1 MVRKKYF
8 ERIKLYY
15 LNKIE
20 EISKLPERD
29 YKNYYDFV
37 DLVNSFTNTF
47 NNNSESTNYILN
59 YALNSN
65 KFEEYEKSNIMKHL
79 IEVVK
84 DWELFEDWEFNFK
97 VMKSIFREILDLVT
111 FIVIFSLLFFDFI

>member
-1 MVRKKYF
+1 MQVFETGKEELLPMVRKKYF

-84 DWELFEDWEFNFK
+84 D
-97 VMKSIFREILDLVT
+97 
-111 FIVIFSLLFFDFI
+111 